1 MTREDIENKIESI
14 INSMWSEYGYHKC
27 KPNEVLLDY
36 PRFDL
41 QTVRVVLREI
51 DKCFGT
57 AIYQKYWGMIEASTF
72 KGLCDIVEQE
82 LINKL

>member
-1 MTREDIENKIESI
+1 MAREDIENKIDTI
-14 INSMWSEYGYHKC
+14 INSMWVEYGYHKC
-27 KPNEVLLDY
+27 QPNEVLLDY

-41 QTVRVVLREI
+41 HTVRVVIREI

-82 LINKL
+82 LINKP